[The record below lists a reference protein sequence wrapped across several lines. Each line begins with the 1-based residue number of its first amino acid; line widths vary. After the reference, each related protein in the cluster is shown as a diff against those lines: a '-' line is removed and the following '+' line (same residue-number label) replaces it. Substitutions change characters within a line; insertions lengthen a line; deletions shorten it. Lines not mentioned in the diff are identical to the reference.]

1 MPLPHPRP
9 EQHHLPSSL
18 QPFLESRLRI
28 QDTCGIH
35 NLHGIP
41 GIIGGIVGAVAA
53 AYSSPD
59 IYGEPG

>member
-1 MPLPHPRP
+1 MPLPQPR
-9 EQHHLPSSL
+9 HLLSSP

-41 GIIGGIVGAVAA
+41 GIIGGIVGAVTA